1 MQINIPEATSGCID
15 WIKRYA
21 EDTGLKKVIIGM
33 SGGKDS
39 YVAAAL
45 CCKALGSDNVLG
57 LIIPNG
63 EQKDI
68 DDAILSC
75 TSLDMDYSIINIDDI
90 YDRVIRDIE
99 IASINV
105 SKKAEINIAP
115 RIRMTILYTVAQ
127 SIGARVCGTGNL
139 SERVIGYCTKHGDMA
154 CDFNPL
160 ANFTSIEVIAI
171 GKYLGLESR
180 IIDKAPED
188 GLTGRTDEEVI
199 GITYNDIHNFLRY
212 GNTGNID
219 TDMKIVRMSDYSRHK
234 LEPIPTYI
242 HY

>member
-1 MQINIPEATSGCID
+1 MEINIPEVTSGCID

-45 CCKALGSDNVLG
+45 CCKALGSDNVHG
-57 LIIPNG
+57 VIMPNG
-63 EQKDI
+63 VQGDLS
-68 DDAILSC
+68 DAILSC
-75 TSLDMDYSIINIDDI
+75 TSLDMDYDIIEIDGI

-99 IASINV
+99 INSINITD
-105 SKKAEINIAP
+105 KAEINIAP
-115 RIRMTILYTVAQ
+115 RIRMMVLYTVGQ

-139 SERVIGYCTKHGDMA
+139 SERTIGYCTKHGDMG

-160 ANFTSIEVIAI
+160 ANFTSIEVVMI
-171 GKYLGLESR
+171 GEYLELEDHL
-180 IIDKAPED
+180 IHKAPAD
-188 GLTGRTDEEVI
+188 GLTGKTDEEVT
-199 GITYNDIHNFLRY
+199 GIPYQAVHDLVRN
-212 GNTGNID
+212 GSTGD
-219 TDMKIVRMSDYSRHK
+219 VDMDEKINRIAQYSRHK
-234 LEPIPTYI
+234 IEPIPTYM